1 MDDVV
6 TKAAA
11 VATFKALR
19 AFCERIKDCEDCAFG
34 SWCAYTTPDGLT
46 DEKIDIIA
54 EKITE
59 EVVDD

>member
-11 VATFKALR
+11 VATFKAYR
-19 AFCERIKDCEDCAFG
+19 AFCERNNCSACCAFN
-34 SWCAYTTPDGLT
+34 SWCGYTAPEGLT
-46 DEKIDIIA
+46 DEQIDIIA